1 MLLGRGP
8 VLLCRCRG
16 NQGVCGAGRLLV
28 MVVSSWTGRF
38 VSELLTVERRR
49 WVAAAVWFVM
59 CGRCNR

>member
-1 MLLGRGP
+1 MLVRRGP

-16 NQGVCGAGRLLV
+16 NQGVCVAGRLLV

-59 CGRCNR
+59 YSQCDR